1 MNGWDAGSSARRPA
15 AYSLYTR
22 QEHVS
27 EATSVRTLSMRL
39 AMKAAAI
46 GVAMSLFAG
55 AATAAVI
62 KIDEDTEFKVGLH
75 LQTRISFLDED
86 VVGGDRDEARVD
98 ANIRRVY
105 FYFGGE
111 ISPKFQYFAILAG
124 DKMGQAG
131 VDAAK
136 VGAGTGLAIRDAWV
150 TLALIPELKVQ
161 LGRMYVPFF
170 RGFGSQAAFAVQP
183 LDLSDI
189 QLGGISPNRRA
200 ARDDGVTVW
209 GNIDGGTLQYRLALM
224 DSVDAPAKPADGTAK
239 PTQRLAGRVVLNLIS
254 KEPGWFTKGAH
265 LDGDGIV
272 SVGVGFETI
281 HEFDGANDHTGVG
294 GDVYV
299 SYPVGEALQVIA
311 EAGGTV
317 IDQNDVKCTGTYTYA
332 NVGVVLKDLDTPVGF
347 LHPYV
352 RFEKSDL
359 DEAVAVAPG
368 GSEEEMSVGV
378 HCYPN
383 GLSHSY
389 KITLDLRQITPH
401 GGESFNRGT
410 MQFQVSF

>member
-1 MNGWDAGSSARRPA
+1 M
-15 AYSLYTR
+15 T
-22 QEHVS
+22 
-27 EATSVRTLSMRL
+27 L
-39 AMKAAAI
+39 AMRTATIA
-46 GVAMSLFAG
+46 VALSLVAG

-62 KIDEDTEFKVGLH
+62 RIDDNKEFKVGLH
-75 LQTRISFLDED
+75 LQTQLQFLDED
-86 VVGGDRDEARVD
+86 VVGGDRDEARID
-98 ANIRRVY
+98 ANVRRAY
-105 FYFGGE
+105 FYFGGKVA
-111 ISPKFQYFAILAG
+111 PKFQYFAILAG

-150 TLALIPELKVQ
+150 TLALKPELKIQ

-170 RGFGSQAAFAVQP
+170 RGFGSQAAFAIQP

-209 GNIDGGTLQYRLALM
+209 GNIDGGTVQYRLALM
-224 DSVDAPAKPADGTAK
+224 DSIDAPARPADGTAK
-239 PTQRLAGRVVLNLIS
+239 ATQRLAGRVVLNLIS

-265 LDGDGIV
+265 LDGDGIA

-281 HEFDGANDHTGVG
+281 PEFDGTHDHTAMG
-294 GDVYV
+294 GDLYC
-299 SYPVGEALQVIA
+299 SHPLGDSLQVIA
-311 EAGGTV
+311 EAGGAV
-317 IDQNDVKCTGTYTYA
+317 VDQGDVAWTGTYMYA
-332 NVGVVLKDLDTPVGF
+332 NAGVVLKDVDTPVGF

-352 RFEKSDL
+352 RFEKFDL
-359 DEAVAVAPG
+359 DDAVATAPK
-368 GSEEEMSVGV
+368 GSEKEMSLGV

-389 KITLDLRQITPH
+389 KATVDLTQVTPR

-410 MQFQVSF
+410 VQFQVSF